1 MGTEVFRFVE
11 ITDEMVRNFAELS
24 GDKNPIHLDDEYA
37 ANTPFKKRI
46 AHGMLV
52 SSFFS
57 TIIAEDYPGNGSIY
71 LEQNLKFLKP
81 CFIGDV
87 VKFKVSLIEEIN
99 GKYDLQTDAFIDEVQ
114 IIKGTAKVLK
124 R

>member
-1 MGTEVFRFVE
+1 MGTEVFRVVI
-11 ITDEMVRNFAELS
+11 ITDEMVRSFAELS

-37 ANTPFKKRI
+37 ASTQFKKRI

-57 TIIAEDYPGNGSIY
+57 TIIAEDYPGSGSIY
-71 LEQNLKFLKP
+71 LEQNIRFLKP
-81 CFIGDV
+81 CFVNDTV
-87 VKFKVSLIEEIN
+87 TFKVSLIKNDGE
-99 GKYDLQTDAFIDEVQ
+99 KYDLSTNAYIDDVQ
-114 IIKGTAKVLK
+114 IISGSARVLK